1 MMNRLCQFQL
11 SALCVRGAGVVRA
24 GRVFC
29 VYWLYYQCCRDVNG
43 DLQPGPPVQR
53 RPERICGGVKRQA
66 SGFRRRRGEET
77 EMRVFDSP
85 TVEAFLEAPVLHVIE
100 DEEPETFH
108 PSPAISKRESHQSA
122 EAEIESAHREGRG
135 KEERV
140 GGRKGT
146 GLAWWASA
154 KPRSLTTW
162 RWLRRASSCSSR

>member
-100 DEEPETFH
+100 DEEPETFDPRAQPYPKLNLTNPH
-108 PSPAISKRESHQSA
+108 KQRQRARTE
-122 EAEIESAHREGRG
+122 REGR
-135 KEERV
+135 
-140 GGRKGT
+140 KG
-146 GLAWWASA
+146 
-154 KPRSLTTW
+154 
-162 RWLRRASSCSSR
+162 RRAEGHGPCVVG